1 MEKILTISI
10 AAYNV
15 QSFIEKTLDSLNI
28 GESNDLEVLVVN
40 DGSKDKTLDIAKGY
54 EKKYPNFFKVIDK
67 ENGGYGSTINAGIDM
82 ASGKYFKQLDGDD
95 WYDTENLKSIIEI
108 LKNTDE
114 DIIYTPYTLFLEK
127 DGSKKIINNDIEK
140 HTDTI
145 LIENIIQFAKPYLPM
160 HGLMFKTK
168 ILKENNIRI
177 LEHCFYTDVE
187 YAVYPFLFSKTLKV
201 INIPLYVYRID
212 REGQSVSI
220 EGRKKHYKDHLR
232 VDEKMLELL
241 NSNIKLEDN
250 VYNYLKDYFA
260 SIFASCM
267 SNYLLILKPT
277 KENYQLIQD
286 YDKKIYETSKEVYE
300 KMGQKSG
307 SVRNLR
313 KAGLFKYKILHC
325 LKIFKEKLK
334 RKMI

>member
-10 AAYNV
+10 AAYNI
-15 QSFIEKTLDSLNI
+15 QSFIENTLDSLNI
-28 GESNDLEVLVVN
+28 GEPSDLEVLVVN
-40 DGSKDKTLDIAKGY
+40 DGSTDKTLDIAKSY
-54 EKKYPNFFKVIDK
+54 EKKYPNIFKVIDK
-67 ENGGYGSTINAGIDM
+67 KNGGYGSTINAGIHM
-82 ASGKYFKQLDGDD
+82 ANGKYFKQLDGDD
-95 WYDTENLKSIIEI
+95 WYDTENLKRIIKI

-114 DIIYTPYTLFLEK
+114 DIIYTPYFLFFEK
-127 DGSKKIINNDIEK
+127 DGSKKIINNNIEK
-140 HTDTI
+140 HTDST
-145 LIENIIQFAKPYLPM
+145 LIENIIQFAEPYLPM
-160 HGLMFKTK
+160 HSLMFKTK

-201 INIPLYVYRID
+201 INIPLYVYRIG

-220 EGRKKHYKDHLR
+220 EGRIKHYKDYLR

-241 NSNIKLEDN
+241 TNNTQLEEN

-277 KENYQLIQD
+277 KENYQLIQN
-286 YDKKIYETSKEVYE
+286 YNKKIHETNEEVYE
-300 KMGQKSG
+300 KMSQKSG
-307 SVRNLR
+307 SVKSLR
-313 KAGLFKYKILHC
+313 KAGFLKYKVLHC
-325 LKIFKEKLK
+325 LKMLKE
-334 RKMI
+334 RTQ